1 MMKLLVPLVIA
12 LVGLG
17 AGVGAGIALRP
28 APEEHADAE
37 AACEHPPCEAE
48 APDPFAEGGHE
59 SPGPD
64 VELAYVPLEKPFVVP
79 VFDGEK
85 VVAMV
90 VLSLSVEV
98 PADHEP
104 EAAVAAIE
112 PRLRDALLKAM
123 FLHAN
128 SDGFNGTFTS
138 GRKIEDLKAS
148 LLTSARRVMG
158 KEAVFG
164 VLITEI
170 ARQDV

>member
-17 AGVGAGIALRP
+17 AGVGAGIALKP
-28 APEEHADAE
+28 APEEHAGAE
-37 AACEHPPCEAE
+37 AACEHPPCEDA
-48 APDPFAEGGHE
+48 APDPFAAGGHDR
-59 SPGPD
+59 PGED
-64 VELAYVPLEKPFVVP
+64 VELAYVPLQKPFVVP

-104 EAAVAAIE
+104 EAMVEAIE
-112 PRLRDALLKAM
+112 PRLRDGLLKAM

-128 SDGFNGTFTS
+128 SDGFNGTFTT

-148 LLTSARRVMG
+148 LLASARQVMG
-158 KEAVFG
+158 RDAVFD
-164 VLITEI
+164 VLITDI
-170 ARQDV
+170 ARQDL

>member
-17 AGVGAGIALRP
+17 AGVGAGIALKP
-28 APEEHADAE
+28 APEEHAGAE
-37 AACEHPPCEAE
+37 TACEHPPCEAE
-48 APDPFAEGGHE
+48 AADPFLTAGKDG
-59 SPGPD
+59 PGED
-64 VELAYVPLEKPFVVP
+64 VELAYVPLQKPFVVP

-104 EAAVAAIE
+104 EATVEAIE

-128 SDGFNGTFTS
+128 SDGFNGTFTT
-138 GRKIEDLKAS
+138 GRKIEDLKAA
-148 LLTSARRVMG
+148 LLASARQVMG
-158 KEAVFG
+158 PEGVYD
-164 VLITEI
+164 VLITDI

>member
-17 AGVGAGIALRP
+17 AGVGAGIALKP
-28 APEEHADAE
+28 APEEHAE
-37 AACEHPPCEAE
+37 AASCEHPPCEDA
-48 APDPFAEGGHE
+48 AHDPFAAGGHDG
-59 SPGPD
+59 PGED
-64 VELAYVPLEKPFVVP
+64 VELAYVPLQKPFVVP
-79 VFDGEK
+79 VFDGDK

-104 EAAVAAIE
+104 EAVVEAIE
-112 PRLRDALLKAM
+112 PRLRDGLLKAM

-128 SDGFNGTFTS
+128 SDGFSGTFTT

-148 LLTSARRVMG
+148 LLASARQVMG
-158 KEAVFG
+158 RDAVFD
-164 VLITEI
+164 VLITDI

>member
-17 AGVGAGIALRP
+17 AGVGAGIALKP
-28 APEEHADAE
+28 APEEHAGAE
-37 AACEHPPCEAE
+37 AACEHPPCEDA
-48 APDPFAEGGHE
+48 APDPFAAGGHDRPSE
-59 SPGPD
+59 D
-64 VELAYVPLEKPFVVP
+64 VELAYVPLQKPFVVP

-104 EAAVAAIE
+104 EAMVEAIE
-112 PRLRDALLKAM
+112 PRLRDGLLKAM

-128 SDGFNGTFTS
+128 SDGFNGTFTT

-148 LLTSARRVMG
+148 LLASARQVMG
-158 KEAVFG
+158 RDAVFD
-164 VLITEI
+164 VLITDI

>member
-17 AGVGAGIALRP
+17 AGVGAGIALKP
-28 APEEHADAE
+28 APEEHAGAE
-37 AACEHPPCEAE
+37 AAGVH
-48 APDPFAEGGHE
+48 DR
-59 SPGPD
+59 PGED
-64 VELAYVPLEKPFVVP
+64 VELAYVPLQKPFVVP

-104 EAAVAAIE
+104 EAMVEAIE
-112 PRLRDALLKAM
+112 PRLRDGLLKAM

-128 SDGFNGTFTS
+128 SDGFNGTFTT

-148 LLTSARRVMG
+148 LLASARQVMG
-158 KEAVFG
+158 RDAVFD
-164 VLITEI
+164 VLITDI

>member
-17 AGVGAGIALRP
+17 AGVGAGIALKP
-28 APEEHADAE
+28 APEEHAE
-37 AACEHPPCEAE
+37 AAACGDPPCEDA
-48 APDPFAEGGHE
+48 AHDPFAVSGHDG
-59 SPGPD
+59 PGAD
-64 VELAYVPLEKPFVVP
+64 VELAYVPLQKPFVVP

-90 VLSLSVEV
+90 VLSVSVEV
-98 PADHEP
+98 PADDAP
-104 EAAVAAIE
+104 ESVVEAIE
-112 PRLRDALLKAM
+112 PRLRDAFLKAM

-128 SDGFNGTFTS
+128 SDGFSGTFTT

-148 LLTSARRVMG
+148 LLASARQVMG
-158 KEAVFG
+158 SDAVFG
-164 VLITEI
+164 VLITDI

>member
-17 AGVGAGIALRP
+17 AGVGAGIALKP
-28 APEEHADAE
+28 APEEPAQ
-37 AACEHPPCEAE
+37 AASCEHPPCEA
-48 APDPFAEGGHE
+48 ATPDPFAAGGHDR
-59 SPGPD
+59 PGEGL
-64 VELAYVPLEKPFVVP
+64 ELAYVPLQKPFVVP

-90 VLSLSVEV
+90 VLSISVEV

-104 EAAVAAIE
+104 EATVEAIE
-112 PRLRDALLKAM
+112 PRLRDALLKSM

-128 SDGFNGTFTS
+128 SDGFSGTFTT

-148 LLTSARRVMG
+148 LLASAREVMG
-158 KEAVFG
+158 QEGVFE

>member
-1 MMKLLVPLVIA
+1 MKRLLVPLVIA
-12 LVGLG
+12 VMGLG
-17 AGVGAGIALRP
+17 AGVGAGIALKP
-28 APEEHADAE
+28 APEEQAE
-37 AACEHPPCEAE
+37 AATDCAQPPCEE
-48 APDPFAEGGHE
+48 AAQDPFAPPVHDG
-59 SPGPD
+59 PGED
-64 VELAYVPLEKPFVVP
+64 VDLAYVPLQKPFVVP
-79 VFDGEK
+79 VFDGDK

-104 EAAVAAIE
+104 EARVGAIE

-128 SDGFNGTFTS
+128 SDGFNGTFTT
-138 GRKIEDLKAS
+138 GRKIADLKAS
-148 LLTSARRVMG
+148 LLASARQVMG
-158 KEAVFG
+158 QEGVFD